1 MEKVKATQYQLH
13 IVPLTAV
20 AIGNGNT
27 IDYASYHLLK
37 DNVCAVVDVNKV
49 IARIMTE
56 GSDADRSR
64 LTAALNDVE
73 NLLVRL
79 RQIIADAYTDD
90 DVLYTT
96 HIPRKLVSKMVKPS
110 GNLNVNEIY
119 RCKIKDGLV
128 PVIPGSSLKGAI
140 RTAYTGIECLS
151 EERLD
156 DDMYKSLKQRVEG
169 LSELRADW
177 DVQRTAS
184 SIESEIDARL
194 LFSQS
199 LTLEDRAYNYGD
211 VDDQKAMKNPQH
223 SNMRMLQASDAM
235 PVHADTS
242 FASTQILGKRMG
254 KALPIIDC
262 ILGQLAGGHSKFN
275 GVLTVRLKEG
285 MKNGLDV
292 GKLISN
298 CNKFYRGK
306 FEEEYEMVIA
316 DLIARE
322 GDEYY
327 DKYSELSRIVKAP
340 RKEGEFLLRIGRYS
354 QREFVTYGNDL
365 RFVKSTK
372 NCNPKWGATRTMM
385 LDADSYIPLG
395 WCLCN
400 LKSLPAVT

>member
-1 MEKVKATQYQLH
+1 MESVKATQYQLE
-13 IVPLTAV
+13 IEPLTAV
-20 AIGNGNT
+20 VIGNGNT

-37 DNVCAVVDVNKV
+37 DDVCAVVDVNKV

-56 GSDADRSR
+56 GADADKTR
-64 LTAALNDVE
+64 LTAALDDVD

-79 RQIIADAYTDD
+79 RQIVADAFSDD

-96 HIPRKLVSKMVKPS
+96 HIPRKLVNKMTNPS

-119 RCKIKDGLV
+119 RCPLRGKMI

-151 EERLD
+151 EEKLD
-156 DDMYKSLKQRVEG
+156 NDLYEALKQRIND
-169 LSELRADW
+169 LSDLWKDKDIERA
-177 DVQRTAS
+177 AS

-194 LFSQS
+194 LFSSS
-199 LTLEDRAYNYGD
+199 LTLDDRAFTYSDKNC
-211 VDDQKAMKNPQH
+211 KNAMENPQH
-223 SNMRMLQASDAM
+223 SIMRMLHVSDAM
-235 PVHADTS
+235 PLRADTS

-262 ILGQLAGGHSKFN
+262 ILGRLTEGHSKFK
-275 GVLTVRLKEG
+275 GVLTVQLKEG
-285 MKNGLDV
+285 MQNGLEL
-292 GKLISN
+292 GKLVSN
-298 CNKFYRGK
+298 CNMFYRRK
-306 FEEEYEMVIA
+306 FEEEYDKVIA
-316 DLIARE
+316 GLIGRE
-322 GDEYY
+322 GEEYF

-372 NCNPKWGATRTMM
+372 NDNPKWGATRTMM
-385 LDADSYIPLG
+385 LDVDSYIPLG

-400 LKSLPAVT
+400 LNPLPAVT

>member
-1 MEKVKATQYQLH
+1 MESVKATQYQLH

-37 DNVCAVVDVNKV
+37 DGVCAIVDVNKV

-56 GSDADRSR
+56 GSDVDRSR
-64 LTAALNDVE
+64 LTAALDDVE

-79 RQIIADAYTDD
+79 RQIIADAFTDD

-96 HIPRKLVSKMVKPS
+96 HIPRKLVNKMVNPS

-119 RCKIKDGLV
+119 RCRMKDV
-128 PVIPGSSLKGAI
+128 MAPVIPGSSLKGAI
-140 RTAYTGIECLS
+140 RTAYAGIECLS
-151 EERLD
+151 EEKLD
-156 DDMYKSLKQRVEG
+156 DDLYKSLKQRVED
-169 LSELRADW
+169 LSELKTDW
-177 DVQRTAS
+177 DIQRTAS

-199 LTLEDRAYNYGD
+199 LTLENRTYNFSD
-211 VDDQKAMKNPQH
+211 IDDQKAMKNPQH
-223 SNMRMLQASDAM
+223 SNMRMLQVSDAM
-235 PVHADTS
+235 PLHADTS

-262 ILGQLAGGHSKFN
+262 ILGQLAGGHSEFDS
-275 GVLTVRLKEG
+275 VLTVLLKEG
-285 MKNGLDV
+285 MRNGIEV
-292 GKLISN
+292 GKLVAS
-298 CNKFYRGK
+298 CNKFYQRK
-306 FEEEYEMVIA
+306 FEEEFDKVIEN
-316 DLIARE
+316 LIVRE
-322 GDEYY
+322 GDEYF
-327 DKYSELSRIVKAP
+327 DKYYELSRMVKAP

-372 NCNPKWGATRTMM
+372 NDNPKWGATRTMM

-400 LKSLPAVT
+400 LNPLPAVT